1 MNFDL
6 LNLIG
11 FVATFS
17 AFIIFLPQAVTAW
30 KHRDDP
36 KALEGLLS
44 EGNLYEHTKD
54 YSIDTV
60 QEKIKGLEDSAYSD
74 EALPADVET
83 LDIRTEETT
92 AYEHTESYRL
102 ESGKRLSVTI
112 GYVNIGRNQ
121 QEFLVTDYRLY
132 TE

>member
-36 KALEGLLS
+36 KALEGVSLGTQVLVLGS
-44 EGNLYEHTKD
+44 AIFWVLYGWYMNAIWVAVHESLAIPT
-54 YSIDTV
+54 SIFIIYQV
-60 QEKIKGLEDSAYSD
+60 VKSRR
-74 EALPADVET
+74 ALRVET
-83 LDIRTEETT
+83 ADE
-92 AYEHTESYRL
+92 
-102 ESGKRLSVTI
+102 
-112 GYVNIGRNQ
+112 
-121 QEFLVTDYRLY
+121 
-132 TE
+132 